1 MSAVRGSAFCR
12 DIISA
17 VMGICPGA
25 SDYWLP
31 WPSTGGWGMSLI
43 NILISQN
50 KLYMYKKGT
59 SHKYPI
65 PIFAILDWNYCNF
78 CAFTK
83 D

>member
-31 WPSTGGWGMSLI
+31 WPSRGGWGMSLI
-43 NILISQN
+43 NILIFTNILSQYLPFWTGTIVTFVLSP
-50 KLYMYKKGT
+50 KIKIKK
-59 SHKYPI
+59 KKCFFI
-65 PIFAILDWNYCNF
+65 A
-78 CAFTK
+78 
-83 D
+83 